1 LGNASKGWKV
11 GDDVYKPTAKGNEPA
26 WNTVKSRYWKNEAA
40 KPDAVDKYGAE
51 NAERMKKGNAPQR
64 YNPDKG
70 GMESMELSHEPI
82 PKRDGGKEFVPRWPQ
97 EHAEVDPY
105 RRPGY

>member
-1 LGNASKGWKV
+1 
-11 GDDVYKPTAKGNEPA
+11 
-26 WNTVKSRYWKNEAA
+26 
-40 KPDAVDKYGAE
+40 
-51 NAERMKKGNAPQR
+51 MKKGNAPQR

-82 PKRDGGKEFVPRWPQ
+82 PQRDGGKDFVPRWPQ
-97 EHAEVDPY
+97 DHAEVDPY